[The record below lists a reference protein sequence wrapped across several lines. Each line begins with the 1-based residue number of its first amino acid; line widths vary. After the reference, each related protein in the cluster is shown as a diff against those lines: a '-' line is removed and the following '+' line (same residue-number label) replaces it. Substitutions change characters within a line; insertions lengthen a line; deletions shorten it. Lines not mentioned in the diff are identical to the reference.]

1 MSSNSYSNG
10 VHGNLFEVGK
20 YYYATAIGPLEFAN
34 CLPRNLTLAWLSD
47 QVSAASGS
55 LVLVPT
61 ILLLPILLLLLL
73 RPTHNN
79 NSIFA

>member
-1 MSSNSYSNG
+1 M
-10 VHGNLFEVGK
+10 VC
-20 YYYATAIGPLEFAN
+20 TAICLRWVNTTMLLLLVRLNSLIA
-34 CLPRNLTLAWLSD
+34 LPRNLTLAWLSD